1 VVIRANQKNP
11 FISLCM
17 QEAADLALA
26 TFVGVT
32 YCAMGKYS
40 RMDVRASPKTW
51 RPCLQNAEAFGARH
65 FVGVTY
71 CAMGKYSQS
80 ASAEQWQHC
89 VASLKANSFSD
100 FLSSYLARLSTA
112 MLEQEGRVV
121 CLPAPPRGRQRLEC
135 RLHPQ
140 DTGGGAVAA
149 DLGIAYGLEVVNR
162 FDFCSCD
169 KIGSAT
175 SWAHSCFALCFLSDR

>member
-1 VVIRANQKNP
+1 
-11 FISLCM
+11 M

-40 RMDVRASPKTW
+40 RMNVRASPKTW

-112 MLEQEGRVV
+112 VLAQEGRVV
-121 CLPAPPRGRQRLEC
+121 CLPAPPRERQRLEY
-135 RLHPQ
+135 RLHPP
-140 DTGGGAVAA
+140 DTGGGSRRSG
-149 DLGIAYGLEVVNR
+149 LGHRLRAGGCQPVRL
-162 FDFCSCD
+162 
-169 KIGSAT
+169 
-175 SWAHSCFALCFLSDR
+175 LFL